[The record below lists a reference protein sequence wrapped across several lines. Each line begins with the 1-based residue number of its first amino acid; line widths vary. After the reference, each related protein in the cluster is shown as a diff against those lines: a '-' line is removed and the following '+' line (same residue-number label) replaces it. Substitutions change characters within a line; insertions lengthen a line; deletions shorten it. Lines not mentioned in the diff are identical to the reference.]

1 MEKFITVRCADSQ
14 KDTQVLLGQTHNV
27 EEHLKGVLLPV
38 GSDFLNEKLNE
49 IVSDLEVQFNRLM
62 AVAQEVVKGKNSE
75 EVFLKWLEDI
85 AESNGTAPIPS
96 QLNNKQKVFTRIASV
111 MKTLYNVPGSLIS
124 DLVNTAEGYVFTVT
138 MGSKVIFQ
146 DLVEPIYHV
155 IEEEVDQIPPQL
167 ETPDQPEPLGQEEVE
182 VEIDQVDL
190 VEETPL
196 LSVIECEVIAS
207 PEEEEEEAVGT
218 IAVTAPVIP
227 HWQKYSVNNGLNK
240 W

>member
-1 MEKFITVRCADSQ
+1 MEKFIIVRCADSERNNPV
-14 KDTQVLLGQTHNV
+14 KLGKTHDLEKNL
-27 EEHLKGVLLPV
+27 EGVLLPV
-38 GSDFLNEKLNE
+38 EVEFINWELSKARNG
-49 IVSDLEVQFNRLM
+49 LEVRFDRMLK
-62 AVAQEVVKGKNSE
+62 VVRRIVKGNPTE
-75 EVFLKWLEDI
+75 DIFLKWLE
-85 AESNGTAPIPS
+85 ELSGSGYTTPVPNQFRG
-96 QLNNKQKVFTRIASV
+96 QKVFHNLCEV
-111 MKTLYNVPGSLIS
+111 MKQLDNPSESLVG
-124 DLVNTAEGYVFTVT
+124 DLIRTSEGHYVFTMT
-138 MGSKVIFQ
+138 LGSKVIFQ
-146 DLVEPIYHV
+146 DLVEPIYQGLV
-155 IEEEVDQIPPQL
+155 EEVDQTPPQL

-207 PEEEEEEAVGT
+207 PEEEEAVGT

>member
-1 MEKFITVRCADSQ
+1 MEKFITVRCVDSQ
-14 KDTQVLLGQTHNV
+14 KDNQVLLGQTHNV

-38 GSDFLNEKLNE
+38 ESDFLNEKLNE
-49 IVSDLEVQFNRLM
+49 VVSDLEVQINRLM

-75 EVFLKWLEDI
+75 EVFLKWLEDMT
-85 AESNGTAPIPS
+85 ESNGTAPIPS

-124 DLVNTAEGYVFTVT
+124 DLVNTAEGYVFTLT

-182 VEIDQVDL
+182 VVVEPSPTQHQTF
-190 VEETPL
+190 VEEHSSL
-196 LSVIECEVIAS
+196 ELVVCQNASFLIGFDVDKVILAN
-207 PEEEEEEAVGT
+207 EALWQRYSLNGT
-218 IAVTAPVIP
+218 NAL
-227 HWQKYSVNNGLNK
+227 W
-240 W
+240 